1 MSDAQTT
8 VIGASIVIIGNIVGE
23 DDDLIIRGRV
33 EGTIQVGGTVTIEE
47 HGIVKADIDASELVV
62 HGILVGNI
70 ESAERVEIG
79 STGRMVGN
87 LKTERLVIQPGARV
101 RGEVDMGD
109 AKVIHAQIPQKKTE
123 TLDASTTALARAALP
138 RLGSRLPERR
148 TSPVATVAKRAPVN
162 IKDAAKAK
170 AKATAAPV
178 AVAEPAKKAAGRRRR
193 G

>member
-8 VIGASIVIIGNIVGE
+8 VIGASIIITGNIVGE

-33 EGTIQVGGTVTIEE
+33 EGAIQVGGTVTIEE
-47 HGIVKADIDASELVV
+47 HGIVKADIDASEIVV

-79 STGRMVGN
+79 STGRVVGN
-87 LKTERLVIQPGARV
+87 IKTERLVIQPGARV
-101 RGEVDMGD
+101 RGEIDMSD
-109 AKVIHAQIPQKKTE
+109 AKVAHVSIPSHKKVE

-148 TSPVATVAKRAPVN
+148 PTPVETVVKRTPVN

-170 AKATAAPV
+170 ATAAAA
-178 AVAEPAKKAAGRRRR
+178 AVAEPTKKAVGRRRR